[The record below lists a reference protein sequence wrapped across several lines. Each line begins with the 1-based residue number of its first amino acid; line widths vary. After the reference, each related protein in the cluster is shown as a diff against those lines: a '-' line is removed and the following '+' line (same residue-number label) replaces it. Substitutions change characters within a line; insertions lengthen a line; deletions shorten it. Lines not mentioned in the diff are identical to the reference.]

1 MTKSI
6 DDATPEEWD
15 AVQDARKIMAERP
28 YESEDV
34 VNHPAHY
41 NTGGVECIEY
51 IQQQLG
57 PEFRSY
63 LLGNLIKYI
72 HRHQYKGKP
81 VEDLRKAR
89 WYLDKLIQQEVACEL
104 R

>member
-6 DDATPEEWD
+6 DDATPQEWD
-15 AVQDARKIMAERP
+15 EVFKQGAPEFMKQKPEA
-28 YESEDV
+28 DV

-89 WYLDKLIQQEVACEL
+89 WYLDKLIQQEVACDL
-104 R
+104 